1 MKLSL
6 NFLRRGQ
13 PSDPQAPMPG
23 AAAATDEPCMSCGEP
38 TAAGT
43 YFFSDRH
50 DVLLADGTKVFL
62 CADCQAQ
69 AHRARI
75 GEPLS
80 DEDIRIIAGNGGLI
94 GAGLLSGGGGAGIG
108 M

>member
-6 NFLRRGQ
+6 NFLSRGQ
-13 PSDPQAPMPG
+13 PSGPPVPMAG
-23 AAAATDEPCMSCGEP
+23 AVSAADEPCISCGEP

-43 YFFSDRH
+43 YFFSDRR
-50 DVLLADGTKVFL
+50 DVLLADGTKIFL
-62 CADCQAQ
+62 CADCQSQ
-69 AHRARI
+69 THRARK

-94 GAGLLSGGGGAGIG
+94 GVGLLGGGGI
-108 M
+108 